1 MKIEMRWLLPV
12 VLALSLGLPAATLAQ
27 GRGNAMGHDRG
38 NAGDRPRVVVVDRDD
53 RRDDR
58 DDPRRNDIR
67 RDDTR
72 RDDDRRD
79 DDRRPDDRR
88 DARDVIVLRDRS
100 RTIVL
105 DRDDFAWYPV
115 RSPGPAFCRSGA
127 GHPVWGLQ
135 WCLARGYAIGR
146 PGSWFLWGDDL
157 FLLDQGRVI
166 VLRDRGY
173 DADRAFW
180 GSVVSQIFAWVD

>member
-12 VLALSLGLPAATLAQ
+12 VLAVSRGLPAATLAQ
-27 GRGNAMGHDRG
+27 GKGHAKGHDRG

-53 RRDDR
+53 RRD
-58 DDPRRNDIR
+58 P
-67 RDDTR
+67 R

-79 DDRRPDDRR
+79 DRRDSDRR
-88 DARDVIVLRDRS
+88 DDRWRNDHPDRRDVIVLRDRS

-180 GSVVSQIFAWVD
+180 GAAVSQILAWVD